1 MSSSVKQKRPL
12 DRSHAR
18 LAWAP
23 VRDRLSMTTTSSP
36 FRRWRAAALVPMNP
50 APPVMM
56 TFMREPD
63 RKIGALGAQYL
74 LVQFDHS
81 SRVFLPGECGGLS
94 NARLPAACPPFRL
107 LAPFSQ

>member
-1 MSSSVKQKRPL
+1 MSSSTKQKRPL

-50 APPVMM
+50 LPPVMI

-63 RKIGALGAQYL
+63 PKVGALGVQYG
-74 LVQFDHS
+74 LVESDHS

-94 NARLPAACPPFRL
+94 HAGLSA
-107 LAPFSQ
+107 